1 MSFFATC
8 VYLRGNL
15 RVCLATQRK
24 SLRKFN
30 LRPLVTTCRSVWPC
44 KCPNKCVFYF
54 MIFLNF
60 LWWSLPKFS
69 MYIAW
74 DANLNAKKM
83 AFVQAVF
90 SSFAD
95 LYLSLLRKNG
105 SYRFP
110 CKTSSDQSKIST
122 TRAPNF
128 TKFYRRK
135 RGARKFT
142 VSFAYRET
150 LTFSFERAQITW
162 AFVLSERAIV
172 NLRWLWR
179 QRRVWR

>member
-1 MSFFATC
+1 M
-8 VYLRGNL
+8 
-15 RVCLATQRK
+15 
-24 SLRKFN
+24 
-30 LRPLVTTCRSVWPC
+30 SVWPPNASPSTQVQLASTCDYLPVRLAMQMPKQMCFLLYDFLEFSLVKSSKIFNVHRMGCEFKC
-44 KCPNKCVFYF
+44 KKVG
-54 MIFLNF
+54 
-60 LWWSLPKFS
+60 
-69 MYIAW
+69 
-74 DANLNAKKM
+74 
-83 AFVQAVF
+83 FVQAVF

-105 SYRFP
+105 CYRFP

-150 LTFSFERAQITW
+150 LTFSFERAQIT
-162 AFVLSERAIV
+162 
-172 NLRWLWR
+172 
-179 QRRVWR
+179 